1 MCYLLQGIYDLIA
14 RKYCYPPCCN
24 SFCYWGLNV
33 LVLSSSNF
41 WACATSLH
49 LGWHAHP
56 GNGSAGKSNHI
67 TTSPETSAD
76 CLKIVLGLTEGMGE
90 AIRYAAHNAPASQVP
105 VATHASRC
113 VAHKTAASQVPVA
126 RRQRASAA
134 ASSSGTAGAPTRFY
148 AASNTCLDLS
158 VKMKPRATTNTQKSL
173 ILRIT
178 LSPNI
183 WIAFGDH
190 PLKL

>member
-33 LVLSSSNF
+33 LLLSSSNF

-90 AIRYAAHNAPASQVP
+90 AIRYAAHNAPASHSLWPHTQADVLLTKQQQAKSLWRAGSGP
-105 VATHASRC
+105 LRRRPRQEQLGHRHVFMLQATH
-113 VAHKTAASQVPVA
+113 V
-126 RRQRASAA
+126 
-134 ASSSGTAGAPTRFY
+134 
-148 AASNTCLDLS
+148 
-158 VKMKPRATTNTQKSL
+158 
-173 ILRIT
+173 
-178 LSPNI
+178 
-183 WIAFGDH
+183 
-190 PLKL
+190 